1 MVFGSL
7 QKKTSKKR
15 VSAHYLLFIYSTLLR
30 MVLNNAYIYKYV
42 KLIFP
47 QDLCPFFYKF
57 HSHLNL
63 HQFLQKFV
71 ATIFNEIQF
80 PSLRLFFYVLSNQ
93 KFNDPIKCFFIIW
106 KHLKKHTQLV
116 IIITNINKKDNQS
129 YVHKNARHVSIL

>member
-1 MVFGSL
+1 MW
-7 QKKTSKKR
+7 
-15 VSAHYLLFIYSTLLR
+15 
-30 MVLNNAYIYKYV
+30 
-42 KLIFP
+42 
-47 QDLCPFFYKF
+47 
-57 HSHLNL
+57 L

-106 KHLKKHTQLV
+106 KHLNKHTQLV